1 MSGVAGWVLCALL
14 CGCLPFD
21 EGTIPQLFK
30 KITGGDYTVPKHVT
44 PDAGDLLKRLL
55 CVDPLSRITIPQ
67 LRDHPWFQVRLPRHL
82 FWRPGRLTE
91 QSRVV
96 DRQVLAQ
103 TAISANVLPIMRSPG
118 TSFFVIGYC
127 EGMT

>member
-67 LRDHPWFQVRLPRHL
+67 LRDHPWFQVRRRGICSGAPVVLLSNPVWSIVK
-82 FWRPGRLTE
+82 FWRKQLYPLMCY
-91 QSRVV
+91 
-96 DRQVLAQ
+96 L
-103 TAISANVLPIMRSPG
+103 
-118 TSFFVIGYC
+118 
-127 EGMT
+127 